1 MGAALHRVLPWVLAL
16 GVLVAGLLA
25 TDTPAADIARYGG
38 YWLFA
43 LLVPGTLVHRALRG
57 SRGNLPEDVGYGA
70 VTGLVLELAA
80 WALAAAIGRQ
90 HLLWAW
96 PIPVVAAFV
105 AVPRLRRHWR
115 IRERRPLPLR
125 WSWGIAGVMVLV
137 VAWATAQWSA
147 LPLPPVTHTYYVDLF
162 YHLALVHELTRTMP
176 FEVPQMAGEALR
188 YHYLSHAHMATAS
201 MISGVAP
208 TTVLLRLWL
217 VPIVLAAALVIA
229 ALARDLSGRWWAGP
243 LAALAAFFAYPL
255 MLGSLPAPAGSSIS
269 LNSPSATYLVPLLAV
284 LTALC
289 CDLVRGRRLGGGWA
303 LLPALAVACA
313 GAKASGLPI
322 LAAGLLLAT
331 LALLVTTRRVAW
343 SVVVGLGVVLS
354 GMLVGYRLFAGGG
367 AGTLSL
373 QLLSIVRRFPLYE
386 LIAAPDDYLHAGGV
400 IPPALVGAGAGTW
413 LTMFVVVG
421 WWVALQLPRFGGLV
435 ALGRRGTRA
444 DPAAWLLAGAV
455 LAGAGGMWTLY
466 HPSVGQLYFMIAAI
480 PLAAVLLVWALADA
494 TPPHRAGAVLGA
506 GLVGGAA
513 AGYLLTRWYTPP
525 DPGQS
530 FGGQLLALTA
540 PVLVA
545 AAVAAAA
552 AIGWWVARIRISALR
567 GRGLAA
573 LFSALLGAS
582 LTAAWLTLWPGIQ
595 QAVQDGFSSPPTSD
609 AESVTA
615 EEMRAAMWLDA
626 HAPDADVVA
635 TNVHC
640 LPIATRE
647 HCNSRAFWVAGLG
660 GRRTVIESWGY
671 LDEVVAAHGVDGYSY
686 SRQPP
691 PDQER
696 FALNERVF
704 SSPTAADITKLR
716 ERYGARWLFADSR
729 AGPVSPRLAS
739 FGVISYVDGP
749 VTVYRLSAG

>member
-1 MGAALHRVLPWVLAL
+1 VSDGPGGHDLRLSEDLPPASPTGADVPSPSALFVATRRMGAALHRVLPWVLAL

-289 CDLVRGRRLGGGWA
+289 CDLVRG
-303 LLPALAVACA
+303 
-313 GAKASGLPI
+313 
-322 LAAGLLLAT
+322 
-331 LALLVTTRRVAW
+331 
-343 SVVVGLGVVLS
+343 
-354 GMLVGYRLFAGGG
+354 
-367 AGTLSL
+367 
-373 QLLSIVRRFPLYE
+373 
-386 LIAAPDDYLHAGGV
+386 
-400 IPPALVGAGAGTW
+400 
-413 LTMFVVVG
+413 
-421 WWVALQLPRFGGLV
+421 
-435 ALGRRGTRA
+435 GR
-444 DPAAWLLAGAV
+444 
-455 LAGAGGMWTLY
+455 
-466 HPSVGQLYFMIAAI
+466 
-480 PLAAVLLVWALADA
+480 
-494 TPPHRAGAVLGA
+494 
-506 GLVGGAA
+506 AA
-513 AGYLLTRWYTPP
+513 AGH
-525 DPGQS
+525 
-530 FGGQLLALTA
+530 A
-540 PVLVA
+540 
-545 AAVAAAA
+545 
-552 AIGWWVARIRISALR
+552 
-567 GRGLAA
+567 
-573 LFSALLGAS
+573 
-582 LTAAWLTLWPGIQ
+582 
-595 QAVQDGFSSPPTSD
+595 
-609 AESVTA
+609 
-615 EEMRAAMWLDA
+615 RAAR
-626 HAPDADVVA
+626 HHPSGCVV
-635 TNVHC
+635 
-640 LPIATRE
+640 
-647 HCNSRAFWVAGLG
+647 G
-660 GRRTVIESWGY
+660 GRRVGSRPQRHARRLPPLRRRRGGHPEPA
-671 LDEVVAAHGVDGYSY
+671 VAEHRPTIPALRADRR
-686 SRQPP
+686 SR
-691 PDQER
+691 
-696 FALNERVF
+696 
-704 SSPTAADITKLR
+704 
-716 ERYGARWLFADSR
+716 
-729 AGPVSPRLAS
+729 
-739 FGVISYVDGP
+739 
-749 VTVYRLSAG
+749 